1 MPTGSAL
8 PTTAGERAA
17 PVDVGLR
24 TIAAVLAG
32 KAAGSLARRLG
43 RGGGTA
49 LPGLIAERIEPHV
62 VRRLAGQIRGPR
74 VLVTGTNGKTT
85 TSRLL
90 VSILRAAGHDPIR
103 NGAGSNLMRGMAA
116 TLLREAN
123 LRGGLAPKRPAVLEI
138 DEATLRIAA
147 GELHPDVIMFTN
159 LFRDQ
164 LDRYGEIDVVAEVWR
179 KTLGLLPAEAT
190 VVLNADDPLVS
201 GLRGGTRARIV
212 SYGIDDPSVAG
223 GAAEHAADSRWCPR
237 CGGDYAYD
245 ALYFGHI
252 GLWRCPGCGD
262 SRPTPDAAATAIGLS
277 DDASCFTLTL
287 PAGKRTIE
295 LPLAGLYNVENAL
308 AAAAGALA
316 MGLSGEHIA
325 AGLAAA
331 TAVFGRQERLNV
343 NGREVRLLLGKNPAG
358 LNQALHTIVAAKG
371 EKNLVFLLND
381 DIADGTDVSWIWD
394 VDYEMLTG
402 RARTV
407 IAGGQR
413 AEDMALRLKYA
424 GLPPAL
430 VTHDIA
436 AALKGGLLRSGEGEP
451 LYVLPTYTAMLEAS
465 ESLGRWASAGHYWER
480 DDGM

>member
-17 PVDVGLR
+17 PVGIRLR
-24 TIAAVLAG
+24 TVAAVLAG

-49 LPGLIAERIEPHV
+49 LPGLLAERIEPQV

-90 VSILRAAGHDPIR
+90 VSILRAARHDPIR
-103 NGAGSNLMRGMAA
+103 NGAGSNLMRGIAA
-116 TLLREAN
+116 TLLREAD
-123 LRGGLAPKRPAVLEI
+123 LRGGLAPERPAVLEI
-138 DEATLRIAA
+138 DEATLLMAV
-147 GELHPDVIMFTN
+147 GELHPDVIVFTN

-164 LDRYGEIDVVAEVWR
+164 LDRYGEIDAVAEVWR
-179 KTLGLLPAEAT
+179 TTLGLLPAEAT
-190 VVLNADDPLVS
+190 VVLNADDPLVC
-201 GLRGGTRARIV
+201 GLQEGTRARILT
-212 SYGIDDPSVAG
+212 YGIDDPSVA

-237 CGGDYAYD
+237 CGRDYAYD

-262 SRPTPDAAATAIGLS
+262 SRPTPDATATSIDLS
-277 DDASCFTLTL
+277 DDAARFTLTL
-287 PAGKRTIE
+287 PEGKRTIE
-295 LPLAGLYNVENAL
+295 LPLVGLYNVANAL
-308 AAAAGALA
+308 AAAGAALA
-316 MGLSGEHIA
+316 MGLAGEYVG

-331 TAVFGRQERLNV
+331 TPAFGRQERLNV

-394 VDYEMLTG
+394 VDYEMLAG

-436 AALKGGLLRSGEGEP
+436 AALQGGLLRSGEGEP
-451 LYVLPTYTAMLEAS
+451 LYVLPTYTAMLEAR

-480 DDGM
+480 DDGI